1 MRRCLFR
8 RQHDSGNKQDAGTAG
23 VREVSSQGVKR
34 KLPIANN
41 ATTVASYALVFR
53 DRTSRPHRCMTMT
66 TTNHMGPATVAA
78 TATVLS
84 VMLALAASRPSAQA
98 GTPQPAAGPAGAP
111 SQAGPPGR
119 GGGGGRGGA
128 NPAAALYAEH
138 CAGCHGT
145 DLGGGRAPSLFN
157 EQWLATMPD
166 TRLTASIRN
175 GVPNTGMPAFGSLVN
190 DDQIWQLV
198 QYIRLQSGVLKT
210 RPMFVADPSG
220 IVLKTAKETV
230 RLEVIADGLDT
241 PWGLAFLSD
250 GRMLVT
256 ERTVN
261 GGTLR
266 VVDKGTLSAP
276 VAGTPRVHV
285 QQDAGMFDVEV
296 HPKYAENGW
305 IYLSYAELL
314 PGYTPLPA
322 AASTAETPAAGR
334 AGGRG
339 GPVAPSMTTIVRGRI
354 NARTEWVDQQVIFRA
369 PAHLYTTDGT
379 HFGSRFIFDREGHL
393 FFSIGERGVMQH
405 AQDLSNPIGKIHRVN
420 DDGSVPKDNPFVS
433 TPNAVPTIWSY
444 GHRNPQGLAWDPR
457 SGRLWESEHGPT
469 AGDEINIIERGRN
482 YGWGVATRGRQ
493 PGISKVSEPGMV
505 DPVVYYIPTFA
516 PSGIS
521 FYSGD
526 RYPGWTN
533 TSLFVGGL
541 AGQALRRLQIDGA
554 TVTSQEVIFDQFGRV
569 RDVVQGPDGYLYLA
583 LQYAT
588 GAGTNFGL
596 IAPSPGL
603 VVRMVPV
610 R

>member
-1 MRRCLFR
+1 MTMTNRRR
-8 RQHDSGNKQDAGTAG
+8 AAVAT
-23 VREVSSQGVKR
+23 
-34 KLPIANN
+34 
-41 ATTVASYALVFR
+41 ATTVLG
-53 DRTSRPHRCMTMT
+53 MT
-66 TTNHMGPATVAA
+66 
-78 TATVLS
+78 
-84 VMLALAASRPSAQA
+84 LALAVSRPSAQA
-98 GTPQPAAGPAGAP
+98 GTQAPPA
-111 SQAGPPGR
+111 GR
-119 GGGGGRGGA
+119 GGAPGQAGAAQGGGRGA
-128 NPAAALYAEH
+128 NPATALYAEN
-138 CAGCHGT
+138 CASCHGT
-145 DLGGGRAPSLFN
+145 DLAGGRAPSLFN
-157 EQWLATMPD
+157 EQWLATMAD
-166 TRLTASIRN
+166 TRLTTSIRD
-175 GVPNTGMPAFGSLVN
+175 GVANTGMPAFRSTLN

-198 QYIRLQSGVLKT
+198 QYLRLQSGVLRT
-210 RPMFVADPSG
+210 RPTFVADPSG
-220 IVLKTAKETV
+220 VVLKTQKEVV
-230 RLEVIADGLDT
+230 RLEVVTDGLNT
-241 PWGLAFLSD
+241 PWALAFLPD

-266 VVDKGTLSAP
+266 IVDRGTLSAP
-276 VAGTPRVHV
+276 VAGTPKVHV

-296 HPKYAENGW
+296 HPRYAENGW

-314 PGYTPLPA
+314 PGYTSPPPPA
-322 AASTAETPAAGR
+322 ATADTA

-339 GPVAPSMTTIVRGRI
+339 GGRGGAVAPSMTTIVRGRV
-354 NARTEWVDQQVIFRA
+354 NARNEWVDQQLIFRA
-369 PAHLYTTDGT
+369 PADLYTPDGT

-393 FFSIGERGVMQH
+393 FFSIGERGVMQY

-433 TPNAVPTIWSY
+433 TPNAVPTVWSY
-444 GHRNPQGLAWDPR
+444 GHRNPQGLSWDPR

-469 AGDEINIIERGRN
+469 AGDEINIIDRGRN
-482 YGWGVATRGRQ
+482 YGWGVVTRGRQ
-493 PGISKVSEPGMV
+493 PGITKVSEPGMV
-505 DPVVYYIPTFA
+505 DPIVYYTPTFA

-526 RYPGWTN
+526 RYPGWKN

-541 AGQALRRLQIDGA
+541 AGQALRRLQIDGD
-554 TVTSQEVIFDQFGRV
+554 TVTSQEVLFDQFGRV

-603 VVRMVPV
+603 VVRMVPA

>member
-1 MRRCLFR
+1 
-8 RQHDSGNKQDAGTAG
+8 
-23 VREVSSQGVKR
+23 
-34 KLPIANN
+34 
-41 ATTVASYALVFR
+41 
-53 DRTSRPHRCMTMT
+53 MT
-66 TTNHMGPATVAA
+66 TINDRRRAAVAA
-78 TATVLS
+78 TITVLS
-84 VMLALAASRPSAQA
+84 MTMALAVSRPGAQA
-98 GTPQPAAGPAGAP
+98 GTQAPAAGPAGAP
-111 SQAGPPGR
+111 GQAGPTQ
-119 GGGGGRGGA
+119 GGGRGGA
-128 NPAAALYAEH
+128 NPATAFYAEH
-138 CAGCHGT
+138 CASCHGT
-145 DLGGGRAPSLFN
+145 DLAGGRAPSLFN
-157 EQWLATMPD
+157 QQWLATMAD

-175 GVPNTGMPAFGSLVN
+175 GLPNTGMPAFGSLLT

-198 QYIRLQSGVLKT
+198 QYIRLQSGVLRT
-210 RPMFVADPSG
+210 RPTFVADPSG
-220 IVLKTAKETV
+220 VVLKTQRETV
-230 RLEVIADGLDT
+230 TLEVVADGLNT
-241 PWGLAFLSD
+241 PWGLAFLPD

-266 VVDKGTLSAP
+266 IVDEGTVSAP

-296 HPKYAENGW
+296 HPRYAENGW

-314 PGYTPLPA
+314 PGYTLPLPSA
-322 AASTAETPAAGR
+322 PAADAA

-339 GPVAPSMTTIVRGRI
+339 GGRGGAVAPSMTTIVRGRI
-354 NARTEWVDQQVIFRA
+354 NPRNEWVDQQVIFRA
-369 PAHLYTTDGT
+369 PANLYTPDGT

-393 FFSIGERGVMQH
+393 FFSIGERGVMRH

-433 TPNAVPTIWSY
+433 TPSAVPTIWSY

-457 SGRLWESEHGPT
+457 SGRLWESEHGPN
-469 AGDEINIIERGRN
+469 AGDEINIIERGGN
-482 YGWGVATRGRQ
+482 YGWGVVTRGRQ
-493 PGISKVSEPGMV
+493 PGITKVSEPGMV
-505 DPVVYYIPTFA
+505 DPIVYYIPTFA

-526 RYPGWTN
+526 RYPGWKN

-541 AGQALRRLQIDGA
+541 AGQALRRLEIDGD
-554 TVTSQEVIFDQFGRV
+554 TVTSQEVVFEQFGRV

-596 IAPSPGL
+596 VAPSPGL

>member
-1 MRRCLFR
+1 
-8 RQHDSGNKQDAGTAG
+8 
-23 VREVSSQGVKR
+23 
-34 KLPIANN
+34 
-41 ATTVASYALVFR
+41 
-53 DRTSRPHRCMTMT
+53 MT
-66 TTNHMGPATVAA
+66 TNNPRRAVAA

-84 VMLALAASRPSAQA
+84 IAVALAVAQSSTYA
-98 GTPQPAAGPAGAP
+98 GTQAPAGVPGAPGQAGPAP
-111 SQAGPPGR
+111 
-119 GGGGGRGGA
+119 GGGRGGA
-128 NPAAALYAEH
+128 NPAIALYAEH

-145 DLGGGRAPSLFN
+145 DLAGGRAPSLFN
-157 EQWLATMPD
+157 EQWLATIAD
-166 TRLTASIRN
+166 ARLTASIRD
-175 GVPNTGMPAFGSLVN
+175 GVANAGMPAFGSVVT

-210 RPMFVADPSG
+210 RPAFVPNPSG
-220 IVLKTAKETV
+220 IVLKTQKATV
-230 RLEVIADGLDT
+230 TLEVVADGLNT
-241 PWGLAFLSD
+241 PWGLAFLPD

-266 VVDKGTLSAP
+266 VVDKGTVSAP
-276 VAGTPRVHV
+276 IAGTPKVHV

-296 HPKYAENGW
+296 HPRYAENGW

-314 PGYTPLPA
+314 PGYTAPPPA
-322 AASTAETPAAGR
+322 APAPDAA

-339 GPVAPSMTTIVRGRI
+339 GGRGGAVAPSMTTIVRGRI
-354 NARTEWVDQQVIFRA
+354 NARNEWSDQQVIFRA
-369 PAHLYTTDGT
+369 PADLYTPDGT

-393 FFSIGERGVMQH
+393 FFSIGERGVMRH

-444 GHRNPQGLAWDPR
+444 GHRNPQGLSWDPR

-469 AGDEINIIERGRN
+469 AGDEINIIERGGN
-482 YGWGVATRGRQ
+482 YGWGVVTRGRQ
-493 PGISKVSEPGMV
+493 PGIAKVSEPGMI

-526 RYPGWTN
+526 RYPAWKN

-541 AGQALRRLQIDGA
+541 AGQALRRLEIDGERVA
-554 TVTSQEVIFDQFGRV
+554 SQEVIFDQFGRV

-588 GAGTNFGL
+588 GAGTGFGL

-603 VVRMVPV
+603 VVRMVPL

>member
-1 MRRCLFR
+1 M
-8 RQHDSGNKQDAGTAG
+8 TT
-23 VREVSSQGVKR
+23 
-34 KLPIANN
+34 NN
-41 ATTVASYALVFR
+41 LQRTTVAA
-53 DRTSRPHRCMTMT
+53 
-66 TTNHMGPATVAA
+66 
-78 TATVLS
+78 ATVLS
-84 VMLALAASRPSAQA
+84 MALALAVSRSSAHA
-98 GTPQPAAGPAGAP
+98 GTQATAAGPAGAP
-111 SQAGPPGR
+111 GQAGPAPGAGR
-119 GGGGGRGGA
+119 GGV
-128 NPAAALYAEH
+128 NPATASYAEH
-138 CAGCHGT
+138 CASCHGN
-145 DLGGGRAPSLFN
+145 DLAGGRAPSLFN
-157 EQWLATMPD
+157 EQWLATMAD

-175 GVPNTGMPAFGSLVN
+175 GVPNTAMPAFGSLLT

-210 RPMFVADPSG
+210 RPTFVADPSG
-220 IVLKTAKETV
+220 VVLKTQKETV
-230 RLEVIADGLDT
+230 TLEVVADGLNT
-241 PWGLAFLSD
+241 PWGLAFLPD

-266 VVDKGTLSAP
+266 IVDKGRVSAP

-296 HPKYAENGW
+296 HPRYAENGW

-314 PGYTPLPA
+314 PGYTPPPPPPA
-322 AASTAETPAAGR
+322 TTDTA

-339 GPVAPSMTTIVRGRI
+339 GGRGGAVAPSMTTIVRGRI
-354 NARTEWVDQQVIFRA
+354 NARNEWVDQQVIFRA
-369 PAHLYTTDGT
+369 PANLYTPDGT
-379 HFGSRFIFDREGHL
+379 HFGSRFIFDREEHL
-393 FFSIGERGVMQH
+393 FFSIGERGVMRH

-444 GHRNPQGLAWDPR
+444 GHRNPQGLSWDPR

-482 YGWGVATRGRQ
+482 YGWGVVTRGRQ
-493 PGISKVSEPGMV
+493 PGITKVSETGMV
-505 DPVVYYIPTFA
+505 DPIVYYIPTFA

-526 RYPGWTN
+526 RYPGWKN

-541 AGQALRRLQIDGA
+541 AGQALRRLEIDGE
-554 TVTSQEVIFDQFGRV
+554 TVTSQEVIFDRFGRV

-583 LQYAT
+583 LQHAT

-596 IAPSPGL
+596 VAPSPGL